1 MFKKIL
7 TITILVAV
15 VGLLVYGAVNRTMAK
30 SETAEGSANGSGNGR
45 NAILAPDS
53 SRLLPGLEQQGGGGN
68 GGGGR
73 GGSGARAEDDSHSQ
87 LAFTT
92 GELSDVEKSSLIFMR
107 EEEKLARDVYAVL
120 YEQWG
125 LPVFQNISS
134 SEQTHM
140 DAVKNLLDGYGLT
153 DPMLA
158 EAGKFTN
165 PELQSLYTDLVA
177 RGSQSVSEALKV
189 GAAIE
194 EIDILDLQESLAQTV
209 NVDVQRVF
217 NSLLNGSYNHLRAFT
232 STLQTQTGEIYQPQY
247 MDMEAYQAALGSA
260 AGNGGRESQGGWRG
274 GRH

>member
-1 MFKKIL
+1 
-7 TITILVAV
+7 
-15 VGLLVYGAVNRTMAK
+15 
-30 SETAEGSANGSGNGR
+30 
-45 NAILAPDS
+45 
-53 SRLLPGLEQQGGGGN
+53 
-68 GGGGR
+68 
-73 GGSGARAEDDSHSQ
+73 
-87 LAFTT
+87 
-92 GELSDVEKSSLIFMR
+92 MR